1 MSQETG
7 QQPPAT
13 GTTGSTTDAA
23 RLPGRPPGSP
33 GPAGKRLTGERPM
46 QGVTPDSLLALHA
59 AGYRSVIERLGAGPM
74 LDVGCGQGF
83 ESVRF
88 VADGRPVFRGRLQ
101 RRCRQG
107 IRPTTVGPR
116 PASGWPR

>member
-1 MSQETG
+1 MSHGTG
-7 QQPPAT
+7 QRPPAT
-13 GTTGSTTDAA
+13 GPTGSSHRRGTPARAA
-23 RLPGRPPGSP
+23 SGSP

-88 VADGRPVFRGRLQ
+88 VADGPAGVRGRLQ
-101 RRCRQG
+101 RRRRG
-107 IRPTTVGPR
+107 VRPRPLVAR